1 MQHNSARKLTE
12 EEFVRLA
19 LDVNHLTLFNRTIKS
34 GLAWFTCL
42 NSSYPLL
49 AQEIKGTEIDPS
61 EDSTKLDNFF
71 SYIKGF

>member
-1 MQHNSARKLTE
+1 MQLKEPKKLDQ
-12 EEFVRLA
+12 EEFIRLT
-19 LDVNHLTLFNRTIKS
+19 LDVNHLLLFNRKVTS

-49 AQEIKGTEIDPS
+49 AQALKGTEKDPS
-61 EDSTKLDNFF
+61 EDNTKLDNFF